1 MKKLF
6 LTGLCTM
13 LLGVCSYAEVYQS
26 PGFSAKIGEN
36 GFIQDIRYQGVPLI
50 NAVNLMGN
58 YKIPEK
64 MEKHDARFFQT
75 WDFSKKAV
83 FKRDGEKL
91 SFTVKSTLSNKKFKD
106 AADYQVVCVMEP
118 TTEAFFCWPYP
129 TTTTSSNCW
138 ELSSKV
144 TRSRPP
150 SVTFTSCGFIPT
162 NEITSTAL
170 SGTFRVKLPSMS
182 EIVPMELL
190 PLTTTEA
197 PMTVSPLLSKI
208 TPFTVLPPVFCA
220 VAVRQPNSMQKHR

>member
-1 MKKLF
+1 MLSTDEMSTELISRSIPSTSTSGSLLF
-6 LTGLCTM
+6 QELFVRMMISG
-13 LLGVCSYAEVYQS
+13 SSS
-26 PGFSAKIGEN
+26 PG
-36 GFIQDIRYQGVPLI
+36 
-50 NAVNLMGN
+50 
-58 YKIPEK
+58 IPEVADVMTPGK
-64 MEKHDARFFQT
+64 LPVRAAPRLVTPPAR
-75 WDFSKKAV
+75 S
-83 FKRDGEKL
+83 
-91 SFTVKSTLSNKKFKD
+91 STFP
-106 AADYQVVCVMEP
+106 VVCVMEP

-144 TRSRPP
+144 TRSGPP

-170 SGTFRVKLPSMS
+170 SGTIRVKLPSMS

-220 VAVRQPNSMQKHR
+220 VAVRQPNSMQEHR